1 MASETG
7 AAAAAAHQTQHAKSI
22 LDQISL
28 VQVGKDEYVSA
39 TFPQRMGNMRP
50 IAYGGCATAIAV
62 NAAFQTI
69 QPGFN
74 VYSILGYFLGPA
86 LIDRPIR
93 CHVHRVRDTRTFAT
107 RRVTVSQVFPD
118 GRERNCLELTADFQ
132 ATEKG
137 EAMAY
142 DPRLSGPYK
151 PPSQTPTADEHL
163 NRFVA
168 EGKMS
173 KKQAELLTSTFGLMA
188 SYFDQRLVPEGHS
201 SQKMLGFA
209 KHEPT
214 TQDHLHLTDKLSVE
228 WMQAKAKMTT
238 QAENVSALA
247 FNMDGG
253 LSFLPLIHDDKFL
266 DDAGDCSSLDFALR
280 IFSPKVDLNEWH
292 LKERKTIAGGHG
304 RTYSEARLFD
314 QNGKLVAIESQQG
327 IMRPKKAKPA
337 L

>member
-1 MASETG
+1 MVDPG
-7 AAAAAAHQTQHAKSI
+7 AAAHQTRHAKS
-22 LDQISL
+22 LPDQVSV
-28 VQVGKDEYVSA
+28 VQVGKDEFVSA
-39 TFPQRMGNMRP
+39 TYPQRMGNMRP

-86 LIDRPIR
+86 LIDRPVR

-107 RRVTVSQVFPD
+107 RRVVVSQIIPD
-118 GRERNCLELTADFQ
+118 GRERNCLELFADFQ
-132 ATEKG
+132 ATEPG

-142 DPRLSGPYK
+142 DPPLIAPFK
-151 PPSQTPTADEHL
+151 PPSQTPTADECL
-163 NRFVA
+163 DRFVA
-168 EGKMS
+168 QGKVN
-173 KKQAELLTSTFGLMA
+173 KKQAAVLTSTFGLMA
-188 SYFDQRLVPEGHS
+188 SYFEQRLLPEGHS

-214 TQDHLHLTDKLSVE
+214 TQDHLPLTDKFSAE
-228 WMQAKAKMTT
+228 WLQAKTKMTT
-238 QAENVSALA
+238 QAENIAALA

-280 IFSPKVDLNEWH
+280 IFSPQVDLNSWH

-314 QNGKLVAIESQQG
+314 QKGKLVAIESQQG
-327 IMRPKKAKPA
+327 IMRPRRAKAT